1 MLLMKEI
8 METLLALT
16 RMMQEKDGVMNKFI
30 FGEGLMMS
38 LLLVEK
44 VLKIQ
49 VKECSHFLRRKY
61 SRMFV
66 KVRMF

>member
-1 MLLMKEI
+1 MKET
-8 METLLALT
+8 MEILLASI

-38 LLLVEK
+38 LLLEEK

-49 VKECSHFLRRKY
+49 VKECFHFL
-61 SRMFV
+61 
-66 KVRMF
+66 